1 MLKLGM
7 SPSGGRGMCPASP
20 GGDAAPTFLCLDK
33 EKSPP
38 QRWKRNRFC
47 VQILPIRAGLDKY
60 GGRANP
66 CGINLPGFIRVRC
79 VSALNGTFKP
89 QIDASGRNP
98 WAVNERVF
106 AAAPCVPLRYTL
118 RCRRSAAAPLLG
130 AHSLPCSR
138 SARTVSGRPHRLMKP
153 VALVWS

>member
-1 MLKLGM
+1 MKSLLDIGM
-7 SPSGGRGMCPASP
+7 ARPRGGGVGCAPA
-20 GGDAAPTFLCLDK
+20 GARGDAAPTFLCLAK

-89 QIDASGRNP
+89 QIDALGRNL
-98 WAVNERVF
+98 WEVDERVF
-106 AAAPCVPLRYTL
+106 TAAPYVPLRYTL
-118 RCRRSAAAPLLG
+118 RCR
-130 AHSLPCSR
+130 
-138 SARTVSGRPHRLMKP
+138 
-153 VALVWS
+153 